1 MQSRTSFSSRNV
13 LPVLLLAMLVGSG
26 TACMS
31 SVTGGVDK
39 VVVQADRSDPVRA
52 AVADALAVAT
62 QNFVPILGA
71 PFNEEE
77 RAAMV
82 EVQLGYSGVMSEM
95 TSSMAGLRHAE
106 HASESARHVTVQMPG
121 ATAKYWEQDIL
132 MGNVSGTNK
141 YVEWTFPVPFA
152 DRHQVAMD
160 LNARIAPLFAADPKW
175 HHTALNDK
183 KLNPISASW
192 SYFLYLSMGM
202 SGNSESIM
210 VSVDYFHESA
220 AYEANKGVL
229 VYVSKISSSVK

>member
-1 MQSRTSFSSRNV
+1 MRSYASFSSR
-13 LPVLLLAMLVGSG
+13 LFFSSLLLTLLLLPGLG
-26 TACMS
+26 CLG
-31 SVTGGVDK
+31 SVTGGVGN

-52 AVADALAVAT
+52 AVADALAYAEVD
-62 QNFVPILGA
+62 FVPILGA

-77 RAAMV
+77 RAAMI
-82 EVQLGYSGVMSEM
+82 EAQLGYSGPSSEL

-132 MGNVSGTNK
+132 MGNVSGTQK
-141 YVEWTFPVPFA
+141 YMAWTFPVPFA

-175 HHTALNDK
+175 HASALNDK
-183 KLNPISASW
+183 KLNPISANW

-220 AYEANKGVL
+220 AYEANKGVR
-229 VYVSKISSSVK
+229 VYVSKMSNSVK